1 MWCRGMTLKADA
13 AREET
18 EETLG
23 MIENRLDQAEHSIQ
37 LLQYAVHQHDER
49 IAGLTYS
56 PARNSVSVC
65 HYYCACALLRVVS
78 ASDVLHTLPCGSL
91 LFNYGDSGLSGLQ
104 FLLSVVCTADM
115 LIVLMAW
122 MCFRREAMH

>member
-1 MWCRGMTLKADA
+1 MTLRADA

-23 MIENRLDQAEHSIQ
+23 MLESRLDQAEHNIQ

-56 PARNSVSVC
+56 PARNSVAVRFEPSACPFPVNSVDAGMPSIC
-65 HYYCACALLRVVS
+65 IIHVEAHCAA
-78 ASDVLHTLPCGSL
+78 
-91 LFNYGDSGLSGLQ
+91 
-104 FLLSVVCTADM
+104 
-115 LIVLMAW
+115 MAAQ
-122 MCFRREAMH
+122 R